1 MPFRVL
7 QYLGTKKSPKN
18 PVSHSDTSPVI
29 ACCKKRTAISWEGL
43 GGQEK
48 MKKKAAVLKRMPYHS
63 KRLAAEPGEPLDSV
77 ADVGDRHEDEE
88 DGGPHA
94 SPGGPR
100 RKVGAGA
107 RAVLVHKV
115 VDDDDGLRDAD
126 DEQGL
131 TPRQALDHATHP
143 RG

>member
-1 MPFRVL
+1 MP
-7 QYLGTKKSPKN
+7 
-18 PVSHSDTSPVI
+18 H
-29 ACCKKRTAISWEGL
+29 
-43 GGQEK
+43 
-48 MKKKAAVLKRMPYHS
+48 HS

-88 DGGPHA
+88 GGGPHA

-131 TPRQALDHATHP
+131 TPRQALDHATKRP
-143 RG
+143 GRSDRREEGRREPFSMAFSRNALRGGPQY